1 VADKARAHLP
11 GEPVKAL
18 HLIEMAVGVAPQ
30 SRAVR
35 EVELAVYEALLE
47 GTGGRAFDLIGWL
60 EGRIA
65 AAEAALAEAG

>member
-1 VADKARAHLP
+1 
-11 GEPVKAL
+11 
-18 HLIEMAVGVAPQ
+18 
-30 SRAVR
+30 VR